1 MAKERRVWSRL
12 LWMGVALTVP
22 AVLIAMV
29 IPMLSESAMH
39 ALEKE
44 VVPGLTIQVLIL
56 FILVTPVQFGLGSRF
71 YIGAYKAL
79 KYVVSPFCARV
90 SSGDV
95 CHLEMCVIWRSVQDA
110 HAPHCG
116 PTVCA
121 HHRPHC
127 PPPSHSS
134 TPEATPTE
142 PNRTQAFPPC
152 LASFLSLSHFFFSR
166 FFVSS

>member
-1 MAKERRVWSRL
+1 VWSRL

-90 SSGDV
+90 SSGDL
-95 CHLEMCVIWRSVQDA
+95 CK
-110 HAPHCG
+110 
-116 PTVCA
+116 T
-121 HHRPHC
+121 
-127 PPPSHSS
+127 
-134 TPEATPTE
+134 
-142 PNRTQAFPPC
+142 RTR
-152 LASFLSLSHFFFSR
+152 HI
-166 FFVSS
+166 VD